1 MCIQRGRAGKRAPR
15 LRKDS
20 VMECHDG
27 RSCFFCNNACMTSRH
42 PARLLARL
50 LFKPLAITAT
60 AAFAITTIAAMTL
73 TPTAAQAQPK
83 IMRIIVP
90 YAPGGPIDATARVM
104 AERVK
109 DALGPVIIENK
120 PGGGGNIGVDAI
132 AKAAPDGLTIGI
144 AAVATHAINPWLYSK
159 MPYNAASD
167 FAPITQMLRVPNVLV
182 MNADTAARLKINT
195 LADLIRYAKANPAK
209 LNYAS
214 GGNGSAGH
222 LAGEMFKAQA
232 GIYAVHIPYNGG
244 NPAQLALLSG
254 QVDFN
259 FDNLATASANIKAGK
274 LKAIAVTSAKRSA
287 MLPDVPAVSETLK
300 GFEIDTWWGLV
311 APAGTPPDVVHK
323 LNQAYVAALNSPEV
337 KTRFAALMAEPVAS
351 TPEQFGAFMKSER
364 AKYETVVKA
373 SGAKVD

>member
-1 MCIQRGRAGKRAPR
+1 MNMTCLKPRA
-15 LRKDS
+15 
-20 VMECHDG
+20 
-27 RSCFFCNNACMTSRH
+27 FT
-42 PARLLARL
+42 LA
-50 LFKPLAITAT
+50 LALALAT
-60 AAFAITTIAAMTL
+60 TTAFAQTKL
-73 TPTAAQAQPK
+73 T
-83 IMRIIVP
+83 RIIVP
-90 YAPGGPIDATARVM
+90 YAAGGPIDVTARLL

-109 DALGPVIIENK
+109 DSLGTVIVENK

-159 MPYNAASD
+159 MPYSAASD
-167 FAPITQMLRVPNVLV
+167 FAPITQMVRVPNVLV
-182 MNADTAARLKINT
+182 MNAETATRLRIST
-195 LADLIRYAKANPAK
+195 LADLIKYAKANPAK

-244 NPAQLALLSG
+244 NPAQLALLGG

-259 FDNLATASANIKAGK
+259 FDNLATASVNIKAGK
-274 LKAIAVTSAKRSA
+274 LKALAVTTAHRSV
-287 MLPDVPAVSETLK
+287 MLPDIPAMTETLQ

-311 APAGTPPDVVHK
+311 APAGTPKDVVDK
-323 LNQAYVAALNSPEV
+323 LNQAFVAALNSPEV
-337 KTRFAALMAEPVAS
+337 KTRFATLMAEPVAS
-351 TPEQFGAFMKSER
+351 TPTQFSAFMKSEL
-364 AKYETVVKA
+364 AKYEKVVKA